1 MSTPSLVMQ
10 PFMLVTNIAGKA
22 SDWFHT
28 FSGGLSDDSYEG
40 GCPANVPGS
49 IGGGSASGLWLGLGS
64 TVVAIVRC
72 I

>member
-1 MSTPSLVMQ
+1 VGLT
-10 PFMLVTNIAGKA
+10 
-22 SDWFHT
+22 SDREPTKNSEWKVIN
-28 FSGGLSDDSYEG
+28 SYEG